1 MKGIKFTV
9 DVEKLKN
16 CFYVA
21 DEYKENP
28 EKLLPI
34 RGTKGS
40 AGYDLINP
48 YDCDINIDSPGLYI
62 LDTFIKIEVPENIVA
77 KMYVRSSIGI
87 EKGIVLANGTG
98 IIDSDFKDTIK
109 IPLVKNRIS
118 VISQSFVDTIN
129 NKKPKICKG
138 DRIVQIVFTKY
149 FTTED
154 DNTKEERTG
163 GIGSTGK

>member
-9 DVEKLKN
+9 DVEKLRE

-21 DEYKENP
+21 EEYKKNP
-28 EKLLPI
+28 EKLLPK
-34 RGTKGS
+34 RSTKGS
-40 AGYDLINP
+40 AGYDLIMP
-48 YDCDINIDSPGLYI
+48 YDCNINVDAPGLYI
-62 LDTFIKIEVPENIVA
+62 LDTFIKIEVPEDIVA

-87 EKGIVLANGTG
+87 KKGIVLANGTG

-109 IPLVKNRIS
+109 VPLVKNRIS
-118 VISQSFVDTIN
+118 SISESFIQGIDN
-129 NKKPKICKG
+129 EKPQIHKG

-154 DNTKEERTG
+154 DITTNERDG